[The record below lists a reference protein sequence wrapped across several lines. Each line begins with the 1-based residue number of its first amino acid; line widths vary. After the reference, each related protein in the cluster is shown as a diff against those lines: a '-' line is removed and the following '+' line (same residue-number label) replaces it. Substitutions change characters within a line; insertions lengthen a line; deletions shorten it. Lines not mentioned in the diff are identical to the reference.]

1 MNSLFESHT
10 KALNAELTKATG
22 CTEPIAL
29 AFCAAYARDLLD
41 GFPRHITVH
50 CSGNIIKNV
59 KSVTVPHTGG
69 RKGIETAVLAGMISG
84 GSQKG
89 LEVLADFTSQSI
101 DLLGALLGKKG
112 LIEIRPLDT
121 KKTLHVILESATD
134 TQQVSVELVDEHT
147 NIGRVTKNG
156 RLIKDGSTG
165 EKAVE
170 SYDTTG
176 WSVATILEYA
186 EAVDLSAVRDN
197 LQAQIDCNTSIAA
210 VGLDGGWG
218 TGLGKIILDG
228 ASPNRLY
235 KAAAVAG
242 SDARM
247 SGCPLPV
254 VINSGSGNQ
263 GLTVSLPII
272 EYARVNSVEHEK
284 LLRALCVSNLLALH
298 QKAPIGR
305 LSAFCGAVSA
315 ATAAVCGI
323 AWLEGAGADVI
334 SLLIVNSLG
343 TIGGMVCDGAKA
355 SCSAKISAALDAAFS
370 AYDMARLGKGF
381 ADGEGIVRGDAD
393 STIMAVGAMAAKGM
407 VETDRVILDLMV
419 GRR

>member
-1 MNSLFESHT
+1 MNSLFKSYAEAINS
-10 KALNAELTKATG
+10 ELTKATG

-29 AFCAAYARDLLD
+29 AFCAAYARDALGAL
-41 GFPRHITVH
+41 PQHITAH

-69 RKGIETAVLAGMISG
+69 RKGIETAVLAGMIAG
-84 GSQKG
+84 GSEKG
-89 LEVLADFTSQSI
+89 LEVLSEFTDAQI
-101 DLLGALLGKKG
+101 EQLAQLLHSEG
-112 LIEIRPLDT
+112 LIEVKPLDT
-121 KKTLHVILESATD
+121 DKTLHVIIEAETD
-134 TQQVSVELVDEHT
+134 SDKLSVELVDEHT
-147 NIGRVTKNG
+147 NIGRVVKNG
-156 RLIKDGSTG
+156 RVIKDGESGGKT
-165 EKAVE
+165 VE
-170 SYDTTG
+170 TYDTEG
-176 WSVATILEYA
+176 WSVASILQYA
-186 EAVDLSAVRDN
+186 ETADLDAVRGTLD
-197 LQAQIDCNTSIAA
+197 AQIECNSAIAA
-210 VGLDGGWG
+210 IGLQGGWG
-218 TGLGKIILDG
+218 TGLGKIIMDG
-228 ASPNRLY
+228 DSPRKLC

-263 GLTVSLPII
+263 GLTVSLPVI
-272 EYARVNSVEHEK
+272 EYAKAKGISHEK
-284 LLRALCVSNLLALH
+284 LLRALCVSNLIALH

-323 AWLEGAGADVI
+323 AWLDGADYGVI
-334 SLLIVNSLG
+334 SQLIINSLG

-381 ADGEGIVRGDAD
+381 ADGEGIVKNSVDK
-393 STIMAVGAMAAKGM
+393 TVLAVGAMAAKGM
-407 VETDRVILDLMV
+407 VGTDKVILELMV
-419 GRR
+419 GSD